1 MNMQIRDFLQMENK
15 CPDFFCTFVYKAK
28 KKPFKC
34 DLCSSYIGTI
44 YHYRASE
51 IMCRIQIDFVGVR
64 RQKHFVILF
73 IILNLMNI
81 FIYKFIIKYKKYH
94 VNN

>member
-15 CPDFFCTFVYKAK
+15 CPDFFYTFVYKAK

-51 IMCRIQIDFVGVR
+51 IMY
-64 RQKHFVILF
+64 LPYS
-73 IILNLMNI
+73 N
-81 FIYKFIIKYKKYH
+81 
-94 VNN
+94 